1 MTDLWEVVDKYPT
14 FSKATECELEKLPP
28 LVS

>member
-1 MTDLWEVVDKYPT
+1 MNDLWEALDKYLA